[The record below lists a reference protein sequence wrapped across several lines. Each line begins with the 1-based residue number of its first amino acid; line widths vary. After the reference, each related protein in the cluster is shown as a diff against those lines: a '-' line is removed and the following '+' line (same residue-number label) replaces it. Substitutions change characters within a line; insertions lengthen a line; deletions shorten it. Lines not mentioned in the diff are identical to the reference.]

1 MKALFIMSLMNEYL
15 MMKARNLFI
24 HDYAIAKSG
33 FDLVTGPR
41 MKLKVLPGKLT
52 FDLADIIKNELYMH
66 GEN

>member
-1 MKALFIMSLMNEYL
+1 
-15 MMKARNLFI
+15 LFI

-41 MKLKVLPGKLT
+41 MKLKVIPGKLT

>member
-1 MKALFIMSLMNEYL
+1 MTTDVPYERVSYDES
-15 MMKARNLFI
+15 RNLFI

-41 MKLKVLPGKLT
+41 MKLKVIPGKLT